1 MSESNMYAPSGA
13 PMPRDGVDINL
24 MTDTNLG
31 VDSNYNLTEEDYAA
45 LSEMEA
51 MYAPCLGSDTIDYD
65 LDLDWENEQPGLQ
78 SLKTKQPL
86 EPFNPVDHWQVMNDM
101 EEAFGQVTT
110 LGFLVDKLQAAV
122 DRGDRES
129 VIDITAAL
137 TAFVPVF
144 CDNWDEK
151 FRAAWDGIIKPAP
164 VLKPWKNVCEVTE

>member
-1 MSESNMYAPSGA
+1 
-13 PMPRDGVDINL
+13 
-24 MTDTNLG
+24 MTDHT
-31 VDSNYNLTEEDYAA
+31 
-45 LSEMEA
+45 
-51 MYAPCLGSDTIDYD
+51 
-65 LDLDWENEQPGLQ
+65 LDLDCNWENDEPGIPTI
-78 SLKTKQPL
+78 KVKQPP

-164 VLKPWKNVCEVTE
+164 VPEPWKNICETPQ